1 MGDAAEKA
9 SPEEEEQRED
19 VAMDEWAMEE
29 RERDEAKVSEQEENV
44 LLPLLKSM
52 FPHVNDKVLH
62 TNALTALHR
71 IRVLNNIIINFIDQ

>member
-52 FPHVNDKVLH
+52 FPHVNDKVH
-62 TNALTALHR
+62 QR
-71 IRVLNNIIINFIDQ
+71 INFTASHPRAK